1 MYKNMSAKFKQM
13 KLYALAQLCIADYL
27 RGYGDES
34 NEFVEM
40 LKELDDYAAK
50 WLSKHYPLDEEQTT
64 PQESA

>member
-1 MYKNMSAKFKQM
+1 
-13 KLYALAQLCIADYL
+13 
-27 RGYGDES
+27 
-34 NEFVEM
+34 M